1 MRWEDI
7 FQMMGIYFL
16 GGKLAHNAE
25 SYPTNNNNLTLM
37 YFKDLYSFQINVIKI
52 FAVEYNQH

>member
-1 MRWEDI
+1 MELFGYSVFKKVSNLMRWEDI

-25 SYPTNNNNLTLM
+25 SYST
-37 YFKDLYSFQINVIKI
+37 FIII
-52 FAVEYNQH
+52 I